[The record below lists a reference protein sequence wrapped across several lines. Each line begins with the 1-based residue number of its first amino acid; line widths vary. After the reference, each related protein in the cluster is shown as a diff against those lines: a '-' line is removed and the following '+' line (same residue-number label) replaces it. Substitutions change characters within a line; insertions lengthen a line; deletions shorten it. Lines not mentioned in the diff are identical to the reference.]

1 LIAKHGMDR
10 RDFLKSAALASAA
23 VALGGGERVMGAGK
37 RPLLVKISG
46 AGVPR
51 DLPAAIAKLLA
62 PLGGM
67 QAFIKKGQRVLL
79 KPNMGFP
86 TPPRQRA
93 TTSPALVAAVA
104 KLALDCGAGRVM
116 VIDNPTRRPEA
127 CMRTI
132 GIKEALA
139 DLDVHLLLP
148 TDDKFYKQT
157 PIPRGKSLK
166 RTKIVKEALECDV
179 HIALPIAKSH
189 NAAGFSGTLKGMMG
203 LILDRES
210 FHSRYDLNQAVADLN
225 TVIKPELVIMDGL
238 EVMTTD
244 GPAGPGDLVTR
255 NTLLAGT
262 DPLAVDAAGVRL
274 APLYGRKIKP
284 RQVKHLKI
292 AQAMGLGTLEPPVE
306 LVVEI
311 KI

>member
-1 LIAKHGMDR
+1 M
-10 RDFLKSAALASAA
+10 KSAALASAA
-23 VALGGGERVMGAGK
+23 VAIGGGERVMGIGK

-46 AGVPR
+46 AGVPGNI
-51 DLPAAIAKLLA
+51 PAAVSKVLE

-86 TPPRQRA
+86 APPAQRA

-104 KLALDCGAGRVM
+104 KMALDCGAGRVM

-139 DLDVHLLLP
+139 GLDVYLLLP

-157 PIPRGKSLK
+157 SIPRGKSLK
-166 RTKIVKEALECDV
+166 RTKIMKEALECDV

-210 FHSRYDLNQAVADLN
+210 FHSLYDLNQAVADLN
-225 TVIKPELVIMDGL
+225 TVLKPELVIMDGL
-238 EVMTTD
+238 EVMSTD
-244 GPAGPGDLVTR
+244 GPAGPGDLVIC

-262 DPLAVDAAGVRL
+262 DALALDAAGVRL

-284 RQVKHLKI
+284 SQIKHLKI
-292 AQAMGLGTLEPPVE
+292 AQAMGLGMLEPPAE
-306 LVVEI
+306 LVVEL
-311 KI
+311 KM